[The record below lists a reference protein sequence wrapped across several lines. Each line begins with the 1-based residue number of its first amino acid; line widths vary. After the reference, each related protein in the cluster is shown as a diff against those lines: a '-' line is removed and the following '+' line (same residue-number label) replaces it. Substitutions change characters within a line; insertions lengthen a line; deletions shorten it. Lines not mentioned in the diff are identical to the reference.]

1 MFQSFDVTSEKSEGP
16 ARVAALRARMSDL
29 KIDAF
34 IVPHSDEH
42 QNEYLPARAE
52 RLAWLTGFTGSAGAA
67 VILTEAAHVFSD
79 GRYTVQL
86 REQTDGNT
94 FEHHD
99 STKAGPALNMDK
111 WATKDMR
118 VGIDPWLHTMAGI
131 AAFETAAEKAGATLV
146 KLDEN
151 PLDTVWTDQPDAPN
165 GKVSIHDMQYAGVQ
179 PKQKLNEI
187 AKAVREA
194 GADVTVLTDP
204 TSICWAFNIR
214 GSDLT
219 HMPLAL
225 CFAIVQK
232 QGEPMLFIDEN
243 KLDTTEEAYLTQL
256 ARLSPINDLETALAS
271 LGEAELNVLLDPSLV
286 SAKIS
291 EILEKSGATVVKG
304 DDPCRLPRA
313 CKNRVERKGAMEAH
327 KRDGAAMVEFLK
339 WLDDQKADGLDEI
352 IIARKIEQAR
362 IETGERLGVPLKE
375 ISFDTISGAGP
386 NAALPHYRVNTQSNR
401 KVKDGDLVL
410 VDSGGQYEDG
420 TTDIT
425 RVIPIG
431 EPSDEKRRHFTL
443 VLKGMIAISE
453 AKFPVGTRG
462 IDIDAFARQAL
473 WAEGFDYAHGTGHGV
488 GSYLGVH
495 EGPQGI
501 HRRSMIAFEPGM
513 IVSNEPGYYKEGS
526 HGIRIENLLVV
537 NPPKVPEG
545 GDIEMLSFTT
555 LTLCPIDRRLIDVS
569 MLTVAEK
576 RWVNSYHGKVR
587 TELSKLIEDE
597 DTLHWLEKATRRIK
611 RV

>member
-16 ARVAALRARMSDL
+16 ARVAALRERMADL
-29 KIDAF
+29 GIDAF

-42 QNEYLPARAE
+42 QNEYLPKRAE

-67 VILTEAAHVFSD
+67 VILADSAHVFSD

-86 REQTDGNT
+86 REQTDAET
-94 FEHHD
+94 FERHD
-99 STKAGPALNMDK
+99 LTKAGPALNLNK
-111 WATKDMR
+111 WASKDMR
-118 VGIDPWLHTMAGI
+118 IGIDPWLHTMAGI
-131 AAFETAAEKAGATLV
+131 AAFESTADRIGATLV

-151 PLDTVWTDQPDAPN
+151 PLDATWTDQPDAPN
-165 GKVSIHDMQYAGVQ
+165 GKVAIHDMDYAGVQ

-187 AKAVREA
+187 AKAVRES

-214 GSDLT
+214 GEDLS
-219 HMPLAL
+219 HMPLVL
-225 CFAIVQK
+225 SFAIVPK
-232 QGEPMLFIDEN
+232 QGDAMLFIDQS
-243 KLDTTEEAYLTQL
+243 KIDTEEEAYLTQL
-256 ARLSPINDLETALAS
+256 AQLSSIDELEAALVS

-286 SAKIS
+286 AAKIA
-291 EILEKSGATVVKG
+291 ETLETSGATIIKG

-313 CKNRVERKGAMEAH
+313 CKNRIERKGAMEAH
-327 KRDGAAMVEFLK
+327 KRDGAAMVQFLS
-339 WLDDQKADGLDEI
+339 WMDSQKAEDLDEI
-352 IIARKIEQAR
+352 KIAQKLEQIR
-362 IETGERLGVPLKE
+362 IETGERLGFPLKE
-375 ISFDTISGAGP
+375 ISFDTISAVGP

-401 KVKDGDLVL
+401 QVTDGDLVL
-410 VDSGGQYEDG
+410 VDSGAQYLDG

-425 RVIPIG
+425 RVIPVG
-431 EPSDEKRRHFTL
+431 EPAEDKRRHFTL

-462 IDIDAFARQAL
+462 IDIDGLARQAL
-473 WAEGFDYAHGTGHGV
+473 WAEGYDYAHGTGHGV

-501 HRRSMIAFEPGM
+501 HRRAMVEFEPGM

-526 HGIRIENLLVV
+526 HGIRIENILVV
-537 NPPKVPEG
+537 NPPKTPEG
-545 GDIEMLSFTT
+545 GDLEMLSFTT

-569 MLTVAEK
+569 LLTVAEK
-576 RWVNSYHGKVR
+576 RWINGYHSKVR

>member
-1 MFQSFDVTSEKSEGP
+1 MFQSFDVTSEKSESP
-16 ARVAALRARMSDL
+16 ARVTALRERMAEL
-29 KIDAF
+29 GIDAF

-42 QNEYLPARAE
+42 QNEYLPKRAE
-52 RLAWLTGFTGSAGAA
+52 RLAWITGFTGSAGAA
-67 VILTEAAHVFSD
+67 VILADSAHVFSD

-86 REQTDGNT
+86 REQTDENI
-94 FEHHD
+94 FQRHD
-99 STKAGPALNMDK
+99 LPKAGPSLNLK
-111 WATKDMR
+111 EWAEKDMR
-118 VGIDPWLHTMAGI
+118 VGIDPWLHTMSGI
-131 AAFETAAEKAGATLV
+131 AAFEEAAKETGATLV
-146 KLDEN
+146 KLDDN
-151 PLDTVWTDQPDAPN
+151 PLDAIWTDQPEPPK
-165 GKVSIHDMQYAGVQ
+165 GKVTIHDMQYAGVQ

-187 AKAVREA
+187 AKSVREA

-214 GSDLT
+214 GEDLS
-219 HMPLAL
+219 HMPLVL
-225 CFAIVQK
+225 SFAIIQK
-232 QGEPMLFIDEN
+232 QGEPMLFLDES

-256 ARLSPINDLETALAS
+256 ARLAPMEELEAALAS

-286 SAKIS
+286 AAKIA
-291 EILEKSGATVVKG
+291 ETLEASGATIIKG

-313 CKNRVERKGAMEAH
+313 CKNRIERKGAMEAQ
-327 KRDGAAMVEFLK
+327 KRDGAAMVEFLC
-339 WLDDQKADGLDEI
+339 WMDSQKAEDLNEI
-352 IIARKIEQAR
+352 KIAQKLEQIR
-362 IETGERLGVPLKE
+362 INTGNRLGVPLKE
-375 ISFDTISGAGP
+375 ISFDTISAAGP
-386 NAALPHYRVNTQSNR
+386 HAALPHYRVNTESNR
-401 KVKDGDLVL
+401 QVSEGDLVL

-431 EPSDEKRRHFTL
+431 EPADDKRRHFTL

-462 IDIDAFARQAL
+462 IDIDGFARQAL

-501 HRRSMIAFEPGM
+501 HRRAMVEFQPGM

-526 HGIRIENLLVV
+526 HGIRIENILVV
-537 NPPKVPEG
+537 NPTKVPEG

-576 RWVNSYHGKVR
+576 RWVNSYHSKVR